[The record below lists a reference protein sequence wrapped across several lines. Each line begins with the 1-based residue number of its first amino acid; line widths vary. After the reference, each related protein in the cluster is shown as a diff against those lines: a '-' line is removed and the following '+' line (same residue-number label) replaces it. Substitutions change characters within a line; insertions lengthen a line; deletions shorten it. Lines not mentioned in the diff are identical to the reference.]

1 VPPGGGE
8 RQADSRAWSPG
19 QRRCSRA
26 TATSKTSSLICG
38 ALSCCDVL
46 VLFSRPSAP
55 LAPYVERLWYCDRH
69 QRVQPTERVLP
80 NGRFQLAISLTED
93 PISALSDP
101 SGLGSEIASSLLI
114 GIRSRFSII
123 TTAKLRP
130 AMGVVFRPGGV
141 HAFLNTPTDAFC
153 NKNVPLDLIWG
164 STAGT
169 LRDRLRTERHLARK
183 FQVLEMA
190 LLGRMKERVRL
201 NAAVQYALEVF
212 ACTPRVPR
220 VDRIAREAGLSR
232 RRFTQLF
239 REQIGLTPKLFCRVQ
254 RFQTALKQIG
264 SGASVDWAQ
273 LALTAGYYDQ
283 AHLAHEFQDF
293 SGLSPSAYLVSNRR
307 AE

>member
-1 VPPGGGE
+1 M
-8 RQADSRAWSPG
+8 
-19 QRRCSRA
+19 
-26 TATSKTSSLICG
+26 
-38 ALSCCDVL
+38 
-46 VLFSRPSAP
+46 LFSRPCAP

-80 NGRFQLAISLTED
+80 NGRFRLAISLTED

-101 SGLGSEIASSLLI
+101 MGVGSEIASSLLI

-141 HAFLNTPTDAFC
+141 HAFLNTPADAFC
-153 NKNVPLDLIWG
+153 NKNVPLSLIWG
-164 STAGT
+164 SMAGT
-169 LRDRLRTERHLARK
+169 LSDRLRTESHLARK
-183 FQVLEMA
+183 FQVLEIA
-190 LLGRMKERVRL
+190 LLGRIKERVRL
-201 NAAVQYALEVF
+201 NAAVQYALEEF
-212 ACTPRVPR
+212 ACIPRVPR

-293 SGLSPSAYLVSNRR
+293 SGLSPSAYLVATAAPNNVPID
-307 AE
+307 

>member
-1 VPPGGGE
+1 
-8 RQADSRAWSPG
+8 
-19 QRRCSRA
+19 
-26 TATSKTSSLICG
+26 
-38 ALSCCDVL
+38 

-101 SGLGSEIASSLLI
+101 MGVGSEIAPSLLV

-141 HAFLNTPTDAFC
+141 HAFLSTPMDAFC

-164 STAGT
+164 SMAGT
-169 LRDRLRTERHLARK
+169 LRDRLRTESHLARK
-183 FQVLEMA
+183 FQVLEIA
-190 LLGRMKERVRL
+190 LLGRIKERARL
-201 NAAVQYALEVF
+201 NPAVQYALEEF
-212 ACTPRVPR
+212 ACACIPRVPR
-220 VDRIAREAGLSR
+220 IDRIAREAGLSR

-254 RFQTALKQIG
+254 RFQTALQQIG

-293 SGLSPSAYLVSNRR
+293 SGLSPSAYLVSNR
-307 AE
+307 ASSNVPID